1 MEIKTVEQEELRKIQ
16 MKSLDLLN
24 VFDAFCTKNDLLYY
38 VCGGGC
44 IGAVRHK
51 GFIPWDDDIDV
62 MMPRPDFEKLKV
74 LWPQKMDE
82 TKYRFN
88 DNTEKTFLRTLWA
101 SVSDE
106 ETTFI
111 KERQKDLD
119 ISHGIKLEIIP
130 LDGCPEGR
138 FQRKAQIFRALLHQ
152 IYINQ
157 EPPISKGAL
166 MKFAGKALLIL
177 HRSWPSR
184 YRAAKRA
191 EKKMSKYP
199 FDQCSRVTELT
210 TRYQYMRNE
219 YPREAF
225 ASAVRLPFE
234 DQEIA
239 VPAGYDTY
247 LRMAF
252 GNYMELPPEEER
264 RPKHEAV
271 FIDTQRSYKEYKGK
285 YYCSTDEPG

>member
-1 MEIKTVEQEELRKIQ
+1 MENTCPEENKLREVQ
-16 MKSLDLLN
+16 MKSLELLRL
-24 VFDAFCTKNDLLYY
+24 FDSFCVKNNLLYY

-62 MMPRPDFEKLKV
+62 MMPRPDFERLKE
-74 LWPQKMDE
+74 LWPLQMDE

-88 DNTEKTFLRTLWA
+88 DNTEEQFLRSMWA

-130 LDGCPEGR
+130 LDGCPEGKLK
-138 FQRKAQIFRALLHQ
+138 RKIQIFWALVHQ

-157 EPPISKGAL
+157 EPPVSKGRL
-166 MKFAGKALLIL
+166 MKLAGKCMLLL
-177 HRSWPSR
+177 HRSWPAR

-191 EKKMSKYP
+191 EKHMTKYA
-199 FDQCSRVTELT
+199 FSDCKKVTELT
-210 TRYQYMRNE
+210 TRFQYMRNE
-219 YPREAF
+219 YPKEAF
-225 ASAVRLPFE
+225 RDAVRMPFE
-234 DQEIA
+234 GEMIPL
-239 VPAGYDTY
+239 PAGYDTY

-264 RPKHEAV
+264 VPKHDAV
-271 FIDTQRSYKEYKGK
+271 FIDPEESYLNYKGK
-285 YYCSTDEPG
+285 YYLN

>member
-1 MEIKTVEQEELRKIQ
+1 MAEEARLPEGETEKQQREIQEVCLG
-16 MKSLDLLN
+16 LLKC
-24 VFDAFCTKNDLLYY
+24 FDAFCAKHDLLYY

-74 LWPQKMDE
+74 LWPQEMDE
-82 TKYRFN
+82 SRYRFN
-88 DNTEKTFLRTLWA
+88 DNTESEFLRTMWA

-130 LDGCPEGR
+130 LDGCPDGK
-138 FQRKAQIFRALLHQ
+138 FQRKAQIFWALVHQ

-166 MKFAGKALLIL
+166 MKCAGNVLLML
-177 HRSWPSR
+177 HRSWPAR
-184 YRAAKRA
+184 YKAAKRA
-191 EKKMSKYP
+191 EKKMSKYL
-199 FDQCSRVTELT
+199 FDQCSKVTELT

-219 YPREAF
+219 YPKAAF
-225 ASAVRLPFE
+225 ESSVRLPFE
-234 DQEIA
+234 DCMIP

-252 GNYMELPPEEER
+252 GNYMELPPEDER
-264 RPKHEAV
+264 VPKHEAV
-271 FIDTQRSYKEYKGK
+271 WIDTHTSYKKYKGM
-285 YYCSTDEPG
+285 YYLN